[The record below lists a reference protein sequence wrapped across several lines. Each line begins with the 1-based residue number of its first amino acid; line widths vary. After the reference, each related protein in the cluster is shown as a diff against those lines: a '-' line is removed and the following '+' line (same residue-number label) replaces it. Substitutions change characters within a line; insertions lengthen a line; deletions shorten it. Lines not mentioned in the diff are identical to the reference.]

1 MPGLTTNII
10 NLISDN
16 LRDRYRSGFPIIK
29 ELIQNADD
37 AGASRVVFGVH
48 EGFATLQHPLLTG
61 PALYLFN
68 DGTFRETDKRAITS
82 FAENSKAGEPGTIG
96 KFGLGM
102 KSAFHLC
109 EAFLYIAWDG
119 SNVHNAI
126 VNPWNSGEDN
136 LHPDWEEVQAADW
149 SALQGVGANVSG
161 NAPRGFL
168 LWVPLRRK
176 QHLRTPD
183 GAETGAI
190 IERFPG
196 DDLGGADLRFL
207 AEDALPSRLAVI
219 LPLLLHLEELNYRPL
234 ASAGKDLLISIS
246 AESRLK
252 RGAGEASSTGVVT
265 ERAKPVLKFH
275 GQKREHNG
283 AGSVFER
290 LRGHSAWPKSYF
302 RDAQGFQRLAR
313 DKSQAEGSVLIG
325 HEDGVSGGV
334 TLRWAVFL
342 PLDEEAHVF
351 RAAIPASS
359 RHYHVVLHGQF
370 FVDAGRRG
378 IHDFSRLFEPDQTP
392 EQQFDESGLRRR
404 WNRELADGVTLPLLL
419 PVLAEYV
426 KSHRLTDN
434 EIGELTKSIG
444 DAVAGSGGASRP
456 FLSSFRSSICRD
468 VAWVRQINRDGFRWT
483 LVKANGCALRAL
495 PAPPASEPERPWRCL
510 PGLATIGSDRVFIDG
525 VAPRIADASCAWD
538 ENDLLAVLGQD
549 TEGVLSSG
557 ELLDYMGR
565 FLEMAATP
573 YRLTGAL
580 QDTLIRLLRTGFR
593 ANELP
598 SLRQRAAAVSRVVGF
613 VVPERRLA
621 LGTKDAKAKAALP
634 PEIFAALWSC
644 ETSVL
649 IVPADL
655 DAAESARAK
664 PSDADVLAWLRA
676 IDQAITALATGD
688 ARASQWLAAA
698 AEVLEKGID
707 TDARERLLRTN
718 RNLRILSA
726 IDARRGAEVAV
737 SPANLLDAMSAG
749 NLLGFAQGTTV
760 LARLGKAPALAMAI
774 PGEMV
779 LVVSSGTVTGLL
791 DDGARLGSA
800 SEEATVL
807 RALGVRPKTLGSQ
820 VHRLALSRVARDA
833 QGDDIARRG
842 LRYLLH
848 GSEANFQDSETT
860 LWVGRHQQSPAWEKL
875 WRQITGVTGEQAWNV
890 LPRDLVGEIPPAGW
904 AALGIRE
911 IEPTQVVQEITRVGV
926 AQVQPEV
933 FDEEERTEILS
944 VIDDR
949 EVWRSLPFHTLLAGG
964 TSSLGDDSFLDTGL
978 AIPSELGSGIKI
990 FQVNSNEA
998 VATRQKRWMRLLDRA
1013 SLASLALAAS
1023 TPSDHWR
1030 LIAGALQSRMG
1041 ADASI
1046 DERMRTVH
1054 WLPLRTGGAIAPT
1067 DVIDIPE
1074 LAEHI
1079 QRLASEA
1086 GYCYAG
1092 VADLD
1097 AGVLNHEAFETLRS
1111 RYFARDENGL
1121 TTLSLL
1127 MGAAKNY
1134 IVGPIADLD
1143 NELLDR
1149 IIPALRQVR
1158 ALPAWQIIGE
1168 AHRHFTADQLR
1179 VQLLGD
1185 LRKPIPPETIEAV
1198 LQALADRAVKDE
1210 GAACAFDVYLAALA
1224 ANIEDVRAVLP
1235 RLRLRSASGNWCRA
1249 TELCHGAAGVD
1260 EGFLLSEEHARILGG
1275 AIVEAGDAEADQPPR
1290 FSVERVQEAI
1300 LAAPA
1305 DLAGY
1310 FRSWSSLIR
1319 PELVGALLCLFGPR
1333 VRELAQRELG
1343 TRSVDGIR
1351 GQLGWRMPDQIDLER
1366 RGWMYGVSAEQAL
1379 ETLLIGVEIVTGDSA
1394 SVTGI
1399 TGQGIEAPLA
1409 RDFDTII
1416 VGEPWWGMTQRGGGK
1431 PVLLPLRRIT
1441 PAEFESDELS
1451 DLLLR
1456 TAEYVLRKC
1465 YNQPNANLD
1474 ALWKE
1479 LNRSDQLEIAVARAM
1494 ILEHLPFY
1502 LRQLGAHHHN
1512 KGLRSDLDKYD
1523 RACQRLKEAEFA
1535 NPPNRSEIDHLRI
1548 EVRGRLDELQQTLET
1563 DIPAQEATLHAI
1575 RQKLRDYQY
1584 DTESIPF
1591 EMFQNADDA
1600 VVELSQGEG
1609 SAAAQLDPP
1618 RAIQKFSVASTPV
1631 NVRFAHWGRLI
1642 NARAGGGENPESRD
1656 FHRDLQKMLVL
1667 SSSDK
1672 PVGHDLT
1679 GKFGLGFKSVLL
1691 ACDRPRL
1698 LSGQMRA
1705 EIVGGVLP
1713 KHWDD
1718 AQAAANWLGSET
1730 EDRSYRGTLTEIEP
1744 HQPAVTAQMLERFG
1758 DLAGVLCVFGRA
1770 IRRVVIHT
1778 EQIRRSIEW
1787 APDLLLQGIEL
1798 GEIDIPD
1805 SNQLRSMG
1813 LVAFRLNKGCV
1824 LFRRDAS
1831 GFLPLPLNVPS
1842 LWVTA
1847 PTREDQRFGFAVN
1860 ASFALDAGRGR
1871 LAGDTAQNLELAAAL
1886 GRELGEH
1893 LVQLQQKIVQEPAQW
1908 LGKLGLASSASLAQ
1922 LWASLWGTL
1931 AARWLGFNEGAASI
1945 GRELGLGALH
1955 ALSKIP
1961 GAVPNGL
1968 PPPFDAMLDRAEV
1981 GREITKI
1988 WSHADV
1994 LRLVAQVPSLEGKLA
2009 LRNCVNTEIAAILRH
2024 LDPVVFI
2031 GKLDLGSI
2039 IGSVGHSECD
2049 AGDAQSLEALCA
2061 RIWDE
2066 LETKDREQASEAMG
2080 RLRFRAMSGSWVE
2093 SRHLLCAET
2102 GDEEEKRLAAFA
2114 PDQATVHGSYEN
2126 AGRLFFRRCRPR
2138 FEVTLEDLAAWVLAA
2153 ETPSRQGA
2161 VLRYMRWGERALK
2174 LGLLLREQGLAGTWL
2189 DGINAQHPGFADWD
2203 STDVDEVL
2211 RQLIQTVYFSP
2222 PDAGEPPPPEP
2233 DQIRGPEAVQ
2243 RIHTW
2248 WRDEGRA
2255 RYREKYLKQLYPGG
2269 LSPDLSRNEQGR
2281 FDRDAWMKLFA
2292 LGVFQSLGRVRDF
2305 QNRHFLELLDAK
2317 RWWRI
2322 IAHVDPRDGAKEWLS
2337 ILEEFAEG
2345 HIDDEEFGFWMDCF
2359 PRFFRLARW
2368 LDAYVELFES
2378 IDRRDPTEMSMLLT
2392 PLADAAL
2399 QGGGIVAPALNR
2411 TLRMGRHLVIREMLR
2426 LGAIRSPTAFPYA
2439 YMPSR
2444 AVSQFVT
2451 ELGLGNDVD
2460 TSIGIYQALADA
2472 IGEDLATFEG
2482 DFDIP
2487 LRILASEKNE
2497 AWQLLRID
2505 VAMEDNNG

>member
-68 DGTFRETDKRAITS
+68 DGNFRETDKRAITS

-190 IERFPG
+190 IDRFPG
-196 DDLGGADLRFL
+196 DDLGGPDLRFL

-246 AESRLK
+246 AEGRLE

-275 GQKREHNG
+275 GQKREHSG

-351 RAAIPASS
+351 RATIPASS

-426 KSHRLTDN
+426 KSHRPTDN

-468 VAWVRQINRDGFRWT
+468 VAWVRQIDRDGFRWT

-495 PAPPASEPERPWRCL
+495 PAPPASEPGRPWRCF
-510 PGLATIGSDRVFIDG
+510 PGLARISSDRVFIDG

-598 SLRQRAAAVSRVVGF
+598 SLRQRAAAVARVVGF

-664 PSDADVLAWLRA
+664 PSDADVLAWLRV

-718 RNLRILSA
+718 RNLRVLSA
-726 IDARRGAEVAV
+726 IDARRGAEVAI
-737 SPANLLDAMSAG
+737 SPANLQDAMSAG
-749 NLLGFAQGTTV
+749 NLLGFGQGTTV

-848 GSEANFQDSETT
+848 GSEANFQDGETT

-944 VIDDR
+944 VVDDR

-964 TSSLGDDSFLDTGL
+964 TSSLGEDSFLDTGL

-998 VATRQKRWMRLLDRA
+998 VATRQKRWMKLLDRA

-1041 ADASI
+1041 ADAPI

-1086 GYCYAG
+1086 SYCYAG

-1134 IVGPIADLD
+1134 FVGPIADLD

-1179 VQLLGD
+1179 VQLLGE
-1185 LRKPIPPETIEAV
+1185 LRKPIPPETTEAV

-1210 GAACAFDVYLAALA
+1210 GAASAFDVYLAALA

-1409 RDFDTII
+1409 RDFNTII

-1535 NPPNRSEIDHLRI
+1535 NPPNRSEIDHLRV

-2222 PDAGEPPPPEP
+2222 PDTGEPPPPEP

-2243 RIHTW
+2243 RIYNW
-2248 WRDEGRA
+2248 WRDEGRS

-2269 LSPDLSRNEQGR
+2269 MSPDLSRNEQGR

-2451 ELGLGNDVD
+2451 ELGLGNDAD

-2505 VAMEDNNG
+2505 VPMEDNNG